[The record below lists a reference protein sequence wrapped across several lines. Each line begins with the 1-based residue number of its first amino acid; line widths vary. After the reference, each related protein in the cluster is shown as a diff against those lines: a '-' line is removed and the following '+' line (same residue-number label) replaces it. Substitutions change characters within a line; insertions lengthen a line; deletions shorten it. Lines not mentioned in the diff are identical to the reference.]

1 MNFKKLIF
9 LLKIMLIISN
19 DLKVIEVETEENGEI
34 KSINP
39 SETEEYKIINKSC
52 IQLKKK
58 PEVIIPLITLKDIN
72 YEPVRNF
79 KNITKIIRKLKDH
92 DLISNQSFAIKDNKL
107 YFGGLKEN
115 LLKKEYKERIGL
127 TLNLELNSQE
137 YSFPLFNIRLNNPL
151 SETTIKC
158 LNYEELNGNFI
169 LKSDKPFA
177 VAAPLLNF
185 NNLIYNLSYFKECD
199 LISLSEKQKTPSHI
213 HCSKFKIEEL
223 KTSVPD
229 FVFEI
234 GNYKFIPKRENL
246 FDNEL
251 FFIYRGNDLDKWNFF
266 GSLCENFVFVF
277 DAYYK
282 KLNIYFNVNEVKGFN
297 IQKGRDYAAL
307 WKLNYFYIFLI
318 FIFVL
323 FLFVG
328 KQFFKKNNY
337 KNDNEEELVSL

>member
-9 LLKIMLIISN
+9 LLEIMLIISK
-19 DLKVIEVETEENGEI
+19 DLKVIEVETDKNGEI

-39 SETEEYKIINKSC
+39 SETEEFKIINKSY
-52 IQLKKK
+52 IQIKNE
-58 PEVIIPLITLKDIN
+58 PEVIIPLITLKDFN
-72 YEPVRNF
+72 YEPIRYFRNF
-79 KNITKIIRKLKDH
+79 TKLISKLKDY

-107 YFGGLKEN
+107 YFGGFNEN
-115 LLKKEYKERIGL
+115 LLKKEYKERIEL
-127 TLNLELNSQE
+127 KLNLEINSQE
-137 YSFPLFNIRLNNPL
+137 YSFPLFNVRLNNPL

-177 VAAPLLNF
+177 VAAPLQNF
-185 NNLIYNLSYFKECD
+185 NNLIYNISYFKECD
-199 LISLSEKQKTPSHI
+199 LISTSEKKKIPSHI

-234 GNYKFIPKRENL
+234 GNYKFTPKRENL

-251 FFIYRGNDLDKWNFF
+251 FYIYRGNDLDKWNFY
-266 GSLCENFVFVF
+266 GSLCDSFVFVF
-277 DAYYK
+277 DTYYK
-282 KLNIYFNVNEVKGFN
+282 KLNVYFNVNEIKGFTV
-297 IQKGRDYAAL
+297 QKGKDYESL

-323 FLFVG
+323 FLFAG